1 MQCVRRL
8 RLRPVLQYRRMGAD
22 VSSGALDAPLTTRS
36 GTRKRGALSRCD
48 AEGSV
53 LFVCDLQER
62 FQSIIHEFE
71 TVTKTA
77 RMLIEAARALK
88 IPIVVTEQ
96 VWKDAGWLFSSDA
109 DDVFALQYPE
119 RLGPTVQELS
129 DALSHPVSSWL
140 NFGSWADQHLHEGL
154 SSSRWKL
161 HGNEVRIRFP
171 FAPDEDIK
179 IIPKTRFS
187 MMVEDNNYPSED
199 RQTVIL
205 CGIEAHV
212 CVLQTALDLLF
223 DGHTVFI
230 VKDGTTSLRK
240 VFRPLQNPEASRLQ
254 RFPGVSSSRQN
265 DRVTAINRL
274 ENAGA
279 VITTAEVRH
288 PGFAELCFLVRK
300 PHRSGTH
307 PSRAF
312 FST

>member
-96 VWKDAGWLFSSDA
+96 
-109 DDVFALQYPE
+109 YPE

-129 DALSHPVSSWL
+129 DALSHP
-140 NFGSWADQHLHEGL
+140 
-154 SSSRWKL
+154 
-161 HGNEVRIRFP
+161 
-171 FAPDEDIK
+171 APDEDIK

-230 VKDGTTSLRK
+230 VKDG
-240 VFRPLQNPEASRLQ
+240 
-254 RFPGVSSSRQN
+254 VSSSRQN

-279 VITTAEVRH
+279 VITTAESVLFDMMRDAKH
-288 PGFAELCFLVRK
+288 PNFREVSKMVKTRAKEPNAFADD
-300 PHRSGTH
+300 S
-307 PSRAF
+307 
-312 FST
+312 